1 MRALPGE
8 QYVDEVFGSR
18 INSRRLAFARP
29 ADGKLQIGAVARL
42 LHVQPQRGV
51 FEDSGSCQIGDEHW
65 LAVAMRKLLGEPRA
79 A

>member
-1 MRALPGE
+1 MRAQPGE

-29 ADGKLQIGAVARL
+29 ADGKPQIGAVARL

-51 FEDSGSCQIGDEHW
+51 SKDSGSCQIGDEHW
-65 LAVAMRKLLGEPRA
+65 LAVAMRKLLGEPCA